1 MRTKSGLEYLQRKTE
16 LFAKKEKLFQQKD
29 ISRWEISSKA
39 KDIPK
44 EHLLQDKKLAFD
56 VMLSK
61 VSILFDFNSLRILG
75 ICCSS

>member
-61 VSILFDFNSLRILG
+61 VYHLISTH
-75 ICCSS
+75 